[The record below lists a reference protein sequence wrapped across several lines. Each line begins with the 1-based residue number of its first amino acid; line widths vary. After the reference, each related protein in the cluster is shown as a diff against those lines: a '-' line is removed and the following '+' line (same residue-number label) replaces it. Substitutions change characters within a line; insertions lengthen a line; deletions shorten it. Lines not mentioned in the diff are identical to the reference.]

1 MPIQD
6 LPNVYICIIASQLL
20 SGQKYI
26 NHDKL
31 LDHTLDIAMDWEDA
45 SEVDDDDDDQ
55 IGPFDEA
62 TNADEDVVNDDI
74 ESAYKTP
81 DDCDS
86 EEGPSQRSAK
96 RKLVLNQALK
106 KKQKM
111 ADDVLYDDQV
121 KCVPKEMLCH
131 CSL

>member
-1 MPIQD
+1 
-6 LPNVYICIIASQLL
+6 
-20 SGQKYI
+20 
-26 NHDKL
+26 
-31 LDHTLDIAMDWEDA
+31 MDWEDA
-45 SEVDDDDDDQ
+45 SEVDDDDQ

>member
-1 MPIQD
+1 M
-6 LPNVYICIIASQLL
+6 
-20 SGQKYI
+20 
-26 NHDKL
+26 
-31 LDHTLDIAMDWEDA
+31 LDHTFDIRMDWDDA
-45 SEVDDDDDDQ
+45 SEVGESDDSQ
-55 IGPFDEA
+55 IGPFEEA
-62 TNADEDVVNDDI
+62 NDADEEVVNDDI
-74 ESAYKTP
+74 EATYKTP